1 MASLFSGGDV
11 STVAHAIQ
19 LAVAPAFLLT
29 GVGATLNVMANRLA
43 RVVDRARAL
52 EIRLDGV
59 RGAERDQ
66 LLHQLGTLGRR
77 AKLIGRAI
85 TLCTFAALSV
95 ASVIIVLFLGAVT
108 PVRVSVPVALL
119 FILAMLALISALL
132 LFLREVFLA
141 TRSLRIGGRET

>member
-1 MASLFSGGDV
+1 MVNLFSGGDV

-52 EIRLDGV
+52 EIRLDEV
-59 RGAERDQ
+59 RGAERDP
-66 LLHQLGTLGRR
+66 LLRQLGTLARR

-85 TLCTFAALSV
+85 TLCTFSALSV
-95 ASVIIVLFLGAVT
+95 ASVIIVLFLGSVT

-119 FILAMLALISALL
+119 FILAMVALISALL

-141 TRSLRIGGRET
+141 TRSLRIGGREA

>member
-1 MASLFSGGDV
+1 MANLFGGGDV

-29 GVGATLNVMANRLA
+29 GVGATLNVMAHRLA

-52 EIRLDGV
+52 EQRMDSV
-59 RGAERDQ
+59 RGAEREQ
-66 LLHQLGTLGRR
+66 LLRQLSTLARR